1 MSDVAQPWWPIALAA
16 CVGGSFAMWF
26 ALNNWERAR
35 YFAVIAGLPVSVFA
49 VVGLWKWQEE
59 AKLKL

>member
-1 MSDVAQPWWPIALAA
+1 
-16 CVGGSFAMWF
+16 MWF

-49 VVGLWKWQEE
+49 VVGLWKWQQE